1 MLDFLSLSCWKMGSC
16 SVDPLLKV
24 GILGG
29 HGWRLYCCSNNST
42 TLAVEIFW
50 CLERV
55 DMLFWL
61 PWNRLQQILV
71 CHGESMAQFTYKMK
85 ISVWFNQFL
94 IRLQKGPCVFYYDP
108 LRILVVF
115 VCQNP
120 MMVARAGVMRNLL
133 NSPIQ
138 TQVNCPIMLLA
149 SYQWI

>member
-1 MLDFLSLSCWKMGSC
+1 MYCLISSAYLAGKWALALWILSWKLEFLGVMGR
-16 SVDPLLKV
+16 
-24 GILGG
+24 G
-29 HGWRLYCCSNNST
+29 CSNNST